1 MLDLPEST
9 IFNKRI
15 PKQKF
20 YDNLSVTSQLKKI
33 FVEQISQIIWRN
45 KISPTT
51 INISAGEI
59 VAEIE
64 VIVVKLNKKELDK
77 RVLQLIDKE
86 IPYHI
91 LFLLEYS
98 NEIQAW
104 ICYKEPTKS
113 TTFKT
118 GVYYHTDWLVPES
131 LNLRIDGLDMDML
144 YENFI
149 RQIAGERL
157 GDVDTA
163 IKEAITRDEQQ
174 QKLLKEITKLEKK
187 AMTEKQPRRKWELA
201 EDIRKL
207 KEEMEK

>member
-9 IFNKRI
+9 VFNKRI

-33 FVEQISQIIWRN
+33 FVEQINQIIWRN

-51 INISAGEI
+51 INITAGEI
-59 VAEIE
+59 VTEIE
-64 VIVVKLNKKELDK
+64 VIAVKLNQKELDK
-77 RVLQLIDKE
+77 RVIPLIDKE

-131 LNLRIDGLDMDML
+131 LILRIDGLDLDMV
-144 YENFI
+144 YESFI
-149 RQIAGERL
+149 RQIAGDRL
-157 GDVDTA
+157 GDVDSDIKDA
-163 IKEAITRDEQQ
+163 INRDEQQ
-174 QKLLKEITKLEKK
+174 QKLFKEIAKLEKK
-187 AMTEKQPRRKWELA
+187 AMSEKQSRRKWELA
-201 EDIRKL
+201 EEIINL
-207 KEEMEK
+207 KNRLK